1 MVSGDGTPTFIYM
14 HKTIQSI
21 VLSHSMKTIKKRLDT
36 LQNGE
41 VVEISIGESNLVHE
55 RRLAIIGLAN
65 ADNVVVQQ
73 NGLA

>member
-1 MVSGDGTPTFIYM
+1 
-14 HKTIQSI
+14 
-21 VLSHSMKTIKKRLDT
+21 MKTIKKRLDT